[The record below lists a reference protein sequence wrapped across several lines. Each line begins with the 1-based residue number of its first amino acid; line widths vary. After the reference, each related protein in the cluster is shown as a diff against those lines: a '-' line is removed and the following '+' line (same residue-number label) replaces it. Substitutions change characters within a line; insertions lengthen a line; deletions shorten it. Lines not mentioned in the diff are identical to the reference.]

1 MGLRNGSPSLLY
13 AFYLL
18 LENLFGLLFELCP
31 YERVEVGSRY
41 VVLDVHDVQL
51 GAALLRDV
59 DRSLRRE
66 GRVLGTVGGQ

>member
-18 LENLFGLLFELCP
+18 LGLLFELCP